1 MFVWELGRLCPDG
14 CECMVVERIRIHCK
28 HHLIDLSN
36 MIPKALTLPFFKFA
50 LPLRYFSCYWVQG
63 FCIHQFPMGW
73 HWPWQSVEVSV
84 MKAFYCLVLLCPKT
98 SSWSLQY
105 ISNSKMEVAA
115 NILSWLVRGL
125 ANSTN
130 TFNDNIKGEQRFPSC
145 HTVTIEV
152 CRTLRHTSLW
162 LRCYNVFFQEKTRL
176 AGAKEVIVP
185 EAS

>member
-36 MIPKALTLPFFKFA
+36 MIPKALTLPFFKICITIKVFFLLLSSGFLHPPVSHGLTLTLA
-50 LPLRYFSCYWVQG
+50 ICGSVCYEG
-63 FCIHQFPMGW
+63 
-73 HWPWQSVEVSV
+73 
-84 MKAFYCLVLLCPKT
+84 FYCLVLLCPKT

-130 TFNDNIKGEQRFPSC
+130 TFNDNIKGGQRFPSC